1 MSWSPGMASSPNS
14 CEAPRLRKKVTD
26 NDEHKTRLY
35 TAFNF
40 IGPEH
45 LKFMSMPVEYFDT
58 AFWEREIRDAVETLD
73 PALSNRKITLVHY
86 RLSQALQAVIG
97 IEAGANFH
105 TWAVW
110 GSRKAGVTIRQEDLG
125 AAIRNATVVS
135 GIVGFIVG
143 LAVSWIS
150 KGLWLTNLHWS
161 IIALSSLFG
170 MLCGG
175 AVGRQIAIYS
185 RREAAR
191 LILTG
196 NRIVLED
203 IGKQTARFVALFHD
217 KNEEDANSL
226 KAFLAELR
234 PGETASGGQD
244 LLRQA
249 FTQYYI
255 ARFATDLKQKHEAAY
270 FANCL
275 AVYHEHIRLEPYIKK
290 SMPFIIRKCATK
302 RLMQFDVGTVCLTV
316 SEEVPTLDGVPFPET
331 LHHLSNQELSD
342 FLNGENRWSGGSA
355 NGPARDWTNINDR
368 MRYVF
373 RLFRAMHLEQ
383 SVFDNPEAAR

>member
-1 MSWSPGMASSPNS
+1 
-14 CEAPRLRKKVTD
+14 
-26 NDEHKTRLY
+26 
-35 TAFNF
+35 
-40 IGPEH
+40 
-45 LKFMSMPVEYFDT
+45 MSMPVEYFDT

-86 RLSQALQAVIG
+86 RLSQVLQTVIG
-97 IEAGANFH
+97 TEAGANFH

-125 AAIRNATVVS
+125 QAIHNATVVS

-143 LAVSWIS
+143 LAVSLIS
-150 KGLWLTNLHWS
+150 KALWLTNLHWS
-161 IIALSSLFG
+161 IIALSALFG

-203 IGKQTARFVALFHD
+203 IGKQTARFVALFQD
-217 KNEEDANSL
+217 KNEEEADSL
-226 KAFLAELR
+226 QEFLAELR

-255 ARFATDLKQKHEAAY
+255 ARYATDLKLKHEAAY

-316 SEEVPTLDGVPFPET
+316 SEEVPALDGVPFPET
-331 LHHLSNQELSD
+331 LRHLSNQELTD
-342 FLNGENRWSGGSA
+342 FLNGENEWSSGSA
-355 NGPARDWTNINDR
+355 SGPARDWTNINER
-368 MRYVF
+368 MRYIF
-373 RLFRAMHLEQ
+373 RLFRAMHLER
-383 SVFDNPEAAR
+383 SVFDKPGTA

>member
-1 MSWSPGMASSPNS
+1 MLIPS
-14 CEAPRLRKKVTD
+14 
-26 NDEHKTRLY
+26 
-35 TAFNF
+35 
-40 IGPEH
+40 
-45 LKFMSMPVEYFDT
+45 EYFDA
-58 AFWEREIRDAVETLD
+58 AFWEREITDAVETLD

-86 RLSQALQAVIG
+86 RLSQVLQAVIG
-97 IEAGANFH
+97 TEAGANFH

-125 AAIRNATVVS
+125 EAIHNATVVS
-135 GIVGFIVG
+135 GIVGFLVG
-143 LAVSWIS
+143 LAASWIS

-161 IIALSSLFG
+161 IILLSALFG
-170 MLCGG
+170 MFCGS

-196 NRIVLED
+196 NRIVLAD
-203 IGKQTARFVALFHD
+203 IGKQTARFVELFHD
-217 KNEEDANSL
+217 KEEEDADSL

-234 PGETASGGQD
+234 GGETASGGQD

-255 ARFATDLKQKHEAAY
+255 ARYAKDLKQKHEAAY

-302 RLMQFDVGTVCLTV
+302 RLMQFDVGTVCLKV
-316 SEEVPTLDGVPFPET
+316 SAEVPALDGVPFPET

-342 FLNGENRWSGGSA
+342 FLNGENEWRSGFAS
-355 NGPARDWTNINDR
+355 GPARDWTNINER
-368 MRYVF
+368 MRYIF

-383 SVFDNPEAAR
+383 SVFDQPDTA

>member
-1 MSWSPGMASSPNS
+1 MLTPP
-14 CEAPRLRKKVTD
+14 
-26 NDEHKTRLY
+26 
-35 TAFNF
+35 
-40 IGPEH
+40 
-45 LKFMSMPVEYFDT
+45 EYFET
-58 AFWEREIRDAVETLD
+58 AFWEREIADAVETLD
-73 PALSNRKITLVHY
+73 PALSNQKITLVHY
-86 RLSQALQAVIG
+86 RLSRVLQAVTG
-97 IEAGANFH
+97 TEAGANFH

-125 AAIRNATVVS
+125 EAIHNATVVS
-135 GIVGFIVG
+135 GIVGFFVG
-143 LAVSWIS
+143 LAVSWFSI
-150 KGLWLTNLHWS
+150 GFWLTNLHWG
-161 IIALSSLFG
+161 IIPLSALFG
-170 MLCGG
+170 MFCGS

-203 IGKQTARFVALFHD
+203 IGGQTARFVALFHD
-217 KNEEDANSL
+217 KSEEDADAL

-234 PGETASGGQD
+234 PGKTASGGQD

-255 ARFATDLKQKHEAAY
+255 ARYAKDLKQKHEAAY

-302 RLMQFDVGTVCLTV
+302 RLMQFDVGAVCLKV
-316 SEEVPTLDGVPFPET
+316 SEAVPALDGVPFPDT
-331 LHHLSNQELSD
+331 LHQLSSRELSD
-342 FLNGENRWSGGSA
+342 FLDGENEWRGGLGS
-355 NGPARDWTNINDR
+355 GPARDWTNINER
-368 MRYVF
+368 MGYIF
-373 RLFRAMHLEQ
+373 RLFRAMHLER
-383 SVFDNPEAAR
+383 SVFDKPDAV